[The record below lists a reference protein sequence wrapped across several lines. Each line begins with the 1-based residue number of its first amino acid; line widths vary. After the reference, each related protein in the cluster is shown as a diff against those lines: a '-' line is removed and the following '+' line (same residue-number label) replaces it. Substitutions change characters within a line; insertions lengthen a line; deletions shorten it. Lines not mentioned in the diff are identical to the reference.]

1 MGERKV
7 LNKYYPPD
15 FDPAKIPRRRQ
26 PKNQQMKVR
35 MMLPMSIRCATCGNY
50 IYKGTKFNS
59 RKEDVVGETYLGI
72 QIFRFYFKCTK
83 CSAEITYKTD
93 PKNSDYTV
101 ESGATRNFE
110 PWRGKDEEIEK
121 EKQKRDD
128 EEMGDA
134 MKSLENRT
142 LDSREKWIFLLS
154 RHATVSVD
162 AMLEALQRSHESK
175 EKKMEEEDE
184 ALIRSIFQ
192 GTRES
197 VKRINDEELED
208 DDDDDL
214 AFFTPETAGSE
225 NNALKK
231 RKVSEEPDEKPTD
244 FLTKAS
250 INDNS
255 KHKDKASAGDS
266 KIILKSS
273 SVKISIVKKPVSDSN
288 GKQTVELN
296 KQDAQSTGAA
306 TSSGLLSLCQQYDS
320 DDDD

>member
-1 MGERKV
+1 
-7 LNKYYPPD
+7 
-15 FDPAKIPRRRQ
+15 
-26 PKNQQMKVR
+26 
-35 MMLPMSIRCATCGNY
+35 
-50 IYKGTKFNS
+50 
-59 RKEDVVGETYLGI
+59 
-72 QIFRFYFKCTK
+72 
-83 CSAEITYKTD
+83 
-93 PKNSDYTV
+93 
-101 ESGATRNFE
+101 
-110 PWRGKDEEIEK
+110 
-121 EKQKRDD
+121 
-128 EEMGDA
+128 
-134 MKSLENRT
+134 
-142 LDSREKWIFLLS
+142 
-154 RHATVSVD
+154 
-162 AMLEALQRSHESK
+162 
-175 EKKMEEEDE
+175 MEEEDE

-192 GTRES
+192 VGVHSVNSLASFLCLVISNPGTRES
-197 VKRINDEELED
+197 VKRINDEELEDDD

-296 KQDAQSTGAA
+296 KQGAEHWCCDKQWSTLVMS
-306 TSSGLLSLCQQYDS
+306 TI
-320 DDDD
+320 

>member
-1 MGERKV
+1 MDILAG
-7 LNKYYPPD
+7 L
-15 FDPAKIPRRRQ
+15 
-26 PKNQQMKVR
+26 
-35 MMLPMSIRCATCGNY
+35 
-50 IYKGTKFNS
+50 
-59 RKEDVVGETYLGI
+59 
-72 QIFRFYFKCTK
+72 
-83 CSAEITYKTD
+83 
-93 PKNSDYTV
+93 
-101 ESGATRNFE
+101 
-110 PWRGKDEEIEK
+110 DE
-121 EKQKRDD
+121 
-128 EEMGDA
+128 
-134 MKSLENRT
+134 MKSL
-142 LDSREKWIFLLS
+142 KS

-197 VKRINDEELED
+197 VKRINDEELEDDD